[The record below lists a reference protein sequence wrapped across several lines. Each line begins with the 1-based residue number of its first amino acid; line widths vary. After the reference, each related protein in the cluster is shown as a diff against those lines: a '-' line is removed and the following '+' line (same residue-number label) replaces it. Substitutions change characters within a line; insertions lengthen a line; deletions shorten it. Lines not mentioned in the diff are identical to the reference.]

1 MNIAHEGDT
10 SSLGCLAIVGR
21 LWLRYQSMSSSNQK
35 LFMKL

>member
-21 LWLRYQSMSSSNQK
+21 RGSGNRACHQAIRSFS
-35 LFMKL
+35 